1 MSSLAPTLQAFFTDY
16 LLRQR
21 RASAHTIAAYRDTL
35 KLLLTFATGHT
46 GKQPS
51 RLRIA
56 DVDAPL
62 ISAFLDHL
70 EQDRGNS
77 ARTRNARLAAVHSLF
92 DFASLRHP
100 ENAAVIQRVLAIPA
114 KRCDRALVTYLT
126 EPEIDALLAAPDTA
140 TWIGRRDHALMALAT
155 QTGLRASE
163 LTSLTRG
170 DVHLGNGAHVSCQGK
185 GRKERATPLA
195 AAVVTVLKAW
205 LDETTAPPA
214 APLFPTRGGTPM
226 TRAALERRLTKH
238 AATAAAACPDLAR
251 KRISP
256 HVLRHSAAMRL
267 LNAGV
272 DTTVIALWL
281 GHESVA
287 TTQIYV
293 HADLA
298 VKERA
303 LARTTPPHTAP
314 GRYRPTDPL
323 VAFLE
328 GL

>member
-1 MSSLAPTLQAFFTDY
+1 VSSLAPTVQAFFTDY

-21 RASAHTIAAYRDTL
+21 RASAHTIAAYRDTF
-35 KLLLTFATGHT
+35 KLLLTFAAGHT

-51 RLRIA
+51 QLRVA

-77 ARTRNARLAAVHSLF
+77 VRTRNARLAAVHSLF
-92 DFASLRHP
+92 GFASLRHP
-100 ENAAVIQRVLAIPA
+100 EDAAVIQRVLAIPA

-140 TWIGRRDHALMALAT
+140 TWIGRRDHALIAVAT

-170 DVHLGNGAHVSCQGK
+170 EVHLGNGAHVSCHGK
-185 GRKERATPLA
+185 GRKERVTPLA
-195 AAVVTVLKAW
+195 AAVATVLKAW
-205 LDETTAPPA
+205 LDENTAPPT

-238 AATAAAACPDLAR
+238 ATTAAAACPDLAR
-251 KRISP
+251 KKITP
-256 HVLRHSAAMRL
+256 HVLRHYVDGWVMWPVRVFPV
-267 LNAGV
+267 AGV
-272 DTTVIALWL
+272 PRGAVP
-281 GHESVA
+281 A
-287 TTQIYV
+287 T
-293 HADLA
+293 
-298 VKERA
+298 
-303 LARTTPPHTAP
+303 
-314 GRYRPTDPL
+314 
-323 VAFLE
+323 
-328 GL
+328 